1 MPREQLERYLAT
13 VCMGAVIEGMASA
26 ERDRLVHEVAERMD
40 EPRIDYVRL
49 NMTARRPTT
58 E

>member
-1 MPREQLERYLAT
+1 
-13 VCMGAVIEGMASA
+13 MGAVIEGLAAA

-49 NMTARRPTT
+49 NMTARRPTM